1 MIRSYSARVDV
12 IRNGA
17 TLTTLH
23 PISDPLIDCNAETA
37 IKSSMSG
44 IFRNDLAVNW
54 LTDELMPVQVIDG
67 IEYPVGIFPV
77 GTVAFSHDANGV
89 ETVMV
94 EAYDRC
100 MILFQTKAEQIIHFP
115 AGKNYLAAIEELLTE
130 AGVALYMATPTT
142 ATLQTDREDWPIG
155 TPYLEII
162 NALLSEINYTS
173 IWFDSRGFARLQPVK
188 TPQAS
193 NIDHRY
199 GEKEKINLLQR
210 PCTVETDMFDAPNVF
225 IAICSNPDLD
235 APMVAT
241 AVNDNPM
248 SSLSTFRRGRRIVK
262 TYKVD
267 NIPSQQELQAY
278 ADTLRMNGMVT
289 SEVATISTANLP
301 GHGVFDTIAIMHPD
315 IEGVF
320 QEISWSL
327 VLAPGQTMIHK
338 LRRSIVV

>member
-1 MIRSYSARVDV
+1 MIRSYSIRVDV

-23 PISDPLIDCNAETA
+23 HISDPLVDCNSEAP
-37 IKSSMSG
+37 IKTSMSG
-44 IFRNDLAVNW
+44 IFRNDAKVNW
-54 LTDELMPVQVIDG
+54 LTDELVPFQIIDG
-67 IEYPVGIFPV
+67 EEHPVGVFPV
-77 GTVAFSHDANGV
+77 GTVSYGHDENGL
-89 ETVMV
+89 ETVTV

-100 MILFQTKAEQIIHFP
+100 MILNQTKAERIIHFP
-115 AGKNYLAAIEELLTE
+115 AGKNYLAAVEELLTE
-130 AGVALYMATPTT
+130 AGIALYMSTPST
-142 ATLQTDREDWPIG
+142 AAMQTDREDWPIG
-155 TPYLEII
+155 TSYLDII
-162 NALLSEINYTS
+162 NTLLSEINYTQ
-173 IWFDSRGFARLQPVK
+173 IWFDSRGYARLQPVK

-199 GEKEKINLLQR
+199 GEMEKIKLLRR

-225 IAICSNPDLD
+225 IVVCSNPDLE

-248 SSLSTFRRGRRIVK
+248 SSLSIFRRGRRIVK

-267 NIPSQQELQAY
+267 NIPSQAELDAY
-278 ADTLRMNGMVT
+278 ANTLKLNGMIA

-301 GHGVFDTIAIMHPD
+301 GHGVYDTVAVTHPD
-315 IEGVF
+315 IDGIF

-327 VLAPGQTMIHK
+327 VLAPGQAMLHK
-338 LRRSIVV
+338 IRRSIIA